1 MQCCTLSCV
10 ALPQLLL
17 PAQLEHGN
25 QATGRDH
32 QTAALYF
39 ALQPWIPAPSV
50 QVVAQD
56 GNGCVCAP
64 GFRRT
69 FPNANFGAT
78 QLGVCEACPEASS
91 ADGLRCV
98 SCDASSGPDHRAATL
113 AQSRCVCSSNDDNR
127 GVVTEVLQNGQLL
140 QDDLGQ
146 YLARCIV
153 CNNTA
158 IPDPATGTC
167 VQCSY
172 PQVVDD
178 DGQCACP
185 AVMPEGARCSN
196 LDPLQRIANTLGV
209 SLPGSLYSASV
220 LITTDEGT
228 ETSTFVSDSAP
239 LVELLEPSA
248 AGCFDSGDRRAC
260 NALANLCVLERYTRC
275 FALPL
280 CTPIVLFAAKPAVP
294 SNLCL
299 FLTTK
304 EPMSFSYN
312 EATYVFFLQRSNLCV
327 L

>member
-1 MQCCTLSCV
+1 M
-10 ALPQLLL
+10 
-17 PAQLEHGN
+17 
-25 QATGRDH
+25 
-32 QTAALYF
+32 
-39 ALQPWIPAPSV
+39 
-50 QVVAQD
+50 
-56 GNGCVCAP
+56 
-64 GFRRT
+64 
-69 FPNANFGAT
+69 
-78 QLGVCEACPEASS
+78 
-91 ADGLRCV
+91 
-98 SCDASSGPDHRAATL
+98 
-113 AQSRCVCSSNDDNR
+113 
-127 GVVTEVLQNGQLL
+127 TEVLQNGQLL

-312 EATYVFFLQRSNLCV
+312 EATYVSSREGPTGCCFALRLCPGYAACSKSNNTQQPEPLVRGLRRAV
-327 L
+327 LHAAPLSLVRCTVLLWTGEKTQSIGKTPWTPLSVGP